1 MATHA
6 AERAAPGDEYGDA
19 VAAVVAAARRR
30 LRFVLAVHAASL
42 AVPGSIAAG
51 AAIAIAGAAPWWT
64 SIVLGAGAVAG
75 SAVWAALRT
84 PTVAAVAGQLDA
96 ALGLR
101 DRVTAAQQLRGS
113 TAPIAAL
120 VSRDAAARLAGV
132 RPAAVFPLA
141 LARAAVPISA
151 LAVALSGWLAV
162 SGRAVTNPRSAVGV
176 PRTTSTGASDDGR
189 AIRQAGTGSVTGVS
203 SRGITASPDAAATA
217 RENGGQTETNRHP
230 ENGAAPARAESE
242 SPSVAT
248 RSSARV
254 APSDLAGTT
263 PQASGSAAAAAAAR
277 SASLGSAA
285 GAVPTHDATGAG
297 GVSRGG
303 ALTPVD
309 AGEPSVPV
317 SADRYAAAR
326 AGAEA
331 ALARDVIPPA
341 YRDDVRAYFRTLA
354 PGGAR

>member
-6 AERAAPGDEYGDA
+6 AERAALGDEYGDA

-30 LRFVLAVHAASL
+30 LRFVLAIHAASL
-42 AVPGSIAAG
+42 AVPAGIAAG

-84 PTVAAVAGQLDA
+84 PTVAAVAGQRDA

-189 AIRQAGTGSVTGVS
+189 AIRQADRKSVV
-203 SRGITASPDAAATA
+203 
-217 RENGGQTETNRHP
+217 
-230 ENGAAPARAESE
+230 
-242 SPSVAT
+242 
-248 RSSARV
+248 
-254 APSDLAGTT
+254 
-263 PQASGSAAAAAAAR
+263 
-277 SASLGSAA
+277 
-285 GAVPTHDATGAG
+285 
-297 GVSRGG
+297 
-303 ALTPVD
+303 
-309 AGEPSVPV
+309 
-317 SADRYAAAR
+317 
-326 AGAEA
+326 
-331 ALARDVIPPA
+331 
-341 YRDDVRAYFRTLA
+341 
-354 PGGAR
+354 